1 MQADGPNEESQNKSA
16 SKSQSEGMRRGLGVE
31 EARQKVIEL
40 IDAPKAHQLNFIKQ
54 QQLALAVPNYVDHI
68 LS

>member
-1 MQADGPNEESQNKSA
+1 
-16 SKSQSEGMRRGLGVE
+16 MRRGLGVE